1 MAAEC
6 GIAEAYVLRKLHKE
20 KMRKEEEERAKSL
33 GIDALVPRA
42 KPGNRG
48 CFFGMFKKVHPS
60 SVVTGY
66 DDVERKPVDSPSRL

>member
-1 MAAEC
+1 
-6 GIAEAYVLRKLHKE
+6 
-20 KMRKEEEERAKSL
+20 MRKEEEERAKSL